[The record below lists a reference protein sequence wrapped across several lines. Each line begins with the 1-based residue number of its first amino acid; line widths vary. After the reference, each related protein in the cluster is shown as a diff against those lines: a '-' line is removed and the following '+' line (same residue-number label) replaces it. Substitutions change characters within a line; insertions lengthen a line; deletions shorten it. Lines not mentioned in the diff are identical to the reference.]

1 MDPAAA
7 SAAAPAISQV
17 LIYIVMAA
25 VLVWRPTGLFGQ
37 RQ

>member
-1 MDPAAA
+1 MAPASA

-17 LIYIVMAA
+17 AIYVVMAA

-37 RQ
+37 RA